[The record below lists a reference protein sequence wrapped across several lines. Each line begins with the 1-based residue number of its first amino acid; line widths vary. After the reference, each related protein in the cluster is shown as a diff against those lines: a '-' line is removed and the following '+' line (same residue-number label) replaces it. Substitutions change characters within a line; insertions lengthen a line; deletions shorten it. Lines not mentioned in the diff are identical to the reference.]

1 MKELTIANLIRG
13 VEKRQYLLPTIQR
26 GFVWESKKI
35 ETLFDSLLRGF
46 PISSFLFWEVPD
58 EDEDK
63 FKFYDFVKD
72 YNFYGTDPR
81 SFAEFGKAPHMAVL
95 DGQQRITSFYIGL
108 KGSYIPKTVQ
118 RGRKPADDV
127 HKPQKLYLNLL
138 KINADSDVG
147 DDDAGLDNVYEF
159 KFLTAEDAKKRDAE
173 TFWFEVGKILDNE
186 FDESA
191 DIADFL
197 FKNNLVDSNT
207 HSYLKLPY
215 KILNRLWDRI
225 KTKPVIEYHLESNK
239 SLDDVLNIFVRINN
253 GGKPVELS
261 ELLISLITA

>member
-63 FKFYDFVKD
+63 FKFYDFVRD

-95 DGQQRITSFYIGL
+95 DGQQRITSF
-108 KGSYIPKTVQ
+108 S
-118 RGRKPADDV
+118 
-127 HKPQKLYLNLL
+127 
-138 KINADSDVG
+138 
-147 DDDAGLDNVYEF
+147 
-159 KFLTAEDAKKRDAE
+159 
-173 TFWFEVGKILDNE
+173 
-186 FDESA
+186 
-191 DIADFL
+191 
-197 FKNNLVDSNT
+197 
-207 HSYLKLPY
+207 
-215 KILNRLWDRI
+215 
-225 KTKPVIEYHLESNK
+225 
-239 SLDDVLNIFVRINN
+239 
-253 GGKPVELS
+253 
-261 ELLISLITA
+261 